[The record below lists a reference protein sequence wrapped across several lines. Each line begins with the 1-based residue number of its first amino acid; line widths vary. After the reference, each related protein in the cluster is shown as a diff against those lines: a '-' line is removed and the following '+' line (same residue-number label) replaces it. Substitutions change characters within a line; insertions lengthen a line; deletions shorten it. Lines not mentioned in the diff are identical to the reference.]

1 MDTKVKHK
9 ERMRIM
15 LLDAAKQFIFYARYH
30 LAKDPPD
37 IAKAM
42 INIEFVKKCHAAVR
56 NDKDE

>member
-1 MDTKVKHK
+1 MKHK

-37 IAKAM
+37 TAKA
-42 INIEFVKKCHAAVR
+42 IVNIDLAEACHAAVR